1 LDGPFIALYSI
12 SGERLDKVPT
22 SKIDPF
28 DLVKSKCE
36 IFSKEDACNFALI
49 GVIPFEDKLLSP
61 RTYDMA
67 QHLGATIIKEGDIMN
82 RRVDCIKIVARS
94 VKNMVGTLKV
104 SLTIHVYTAVRI

>member
-1 LDGPFIALYSI
+1 MIVPFIITLHSI
-12 SGERLDKVPT
+12 SGERLDKAPT
-22 SKIDPF
+22 SKIDPY

-94 VKNMVGTLKV
+94 VKNMVCTLKV
-104 SLTIHVYTAVRI
+104 SSIIHFFVSI